1 MLSDLIS
8 IFISVASA
16 GFCCIILYM
25 KNRRLENKKKE
36 VLAVCVMTGAAGLF
50 SYFFLRFILFN
61 YSIQLSQWFVVPL
74 TIIMFL
80 FLYRSILDELR
91 VYEDT

>member
-1 MLSDLIS
+1 MLSDLVS
-8 IFISVASA
+8 IFVSVASA
-16 GFCCIILYM
+16 GGCCIVLYL
-25 KNRRLENKKKE
+25 KDRRLENKMKE
-36 VLAVCVMTGAAGLF
+36 MLAVCVLTGAAGFF
-50 SYFFLRFILFN
+50 SYYFLRFILFN